1 MEFQC
6 SMDVVGSERRK
17 MWCEL
22 FVNIFFLMGFG
33 HCLMYL
39 TQEQHTNKKF
49 SAIERRAEDEARKE
63 ATERRKTH
71 NTTQIHDEH
80 THTNKSGEC
89 NKLFKRRRKREKQRI
104 QNCFHR
110 NELEHL
116 HFPYI
121 RCVYGI
127 RYDAYDSRWYF
138 VYFFFWYAC
147 SFEYKNYHCMVEYL
161 SMYCWP
167 YSFSLFVLYGV
178 INGGNFTPIC

>member
-1 MEFQC
+1 
-6 SMDVVGSERRK
+6 MDVVGSERRK

-80 THTNKSGEC
+80 THTPTKAVNATNYSNEEE
-89 NKLFKRRRKREKQRI
+89 RE
-104 QNCFHR
+104 R
-110 NELEHL
+110 NRE
-116 HFPYI
+116 F
-121 RCVYGI
+121 RTV
-127 RYDAYDSRWYF
+127 
-138 VYFFFWYAC
+138 
-147 SFEYKNYHCMVEYL
+147 
-161 SMYCWP
+161 
-167 YSFSLFVLYGV
+167 
-178 INGGNFTPIC
+178 FTETN